1 MAVQNKFNKYAN
13 DKIVREKCEQIV
25 LACSIDTALKGGAD
39 KVLCRRAEVSA
50 VRATAGDGQAAIS
63 GKLNVKA
70 VYIDSEG
77 ALDSV
82 DYVSDFSKTVACPS
96 ATDGATVLVFAKVVD
111 VQAAVEG
118 DSVKMQTVVELCPS
132 VVVHNEYDLIEDAD
146 GAFLKRGSSSFCRLA
161 GISDTECSVDEQ
173 YATGAVVEKVLAF
186 DSDAAV
192 CKVTED
198 GDGAIVE
205 GEASVSLVYRS
216 DGKAVQKNMTLP
228 FVQRVEGKEG
238 ATYEV
243 QAEVRD
249 SKLVIGGS
257 ASENVFDV
265 KVDVSIRTIVTE
277 RVEEQLVTDEY
288 CPDKELK
295 LSRLCTSFPHYV
307 KTQCTRERINGSVE
321 SGSDDAGISRIV
333 AAFTTENDVAST
345 DFREDGANVEGVLAV
360 CVIYLDDNDE
370 YGSVSIDLPYSVTL
384 QHCGEGADVRAES
397 FDVSAKVKRDRE
409 IEVTATV
416 CVSADCYET
425 CTIEG
430 IDGVEEGEVMKPCE
444 DAISIYYAKHG
455 DTLWEVAKKLSMAP
469 EKIAEQN
476 PSAGEVLEEG
486 ENIVVYREAA
496 I

>member
-39 KVLCRRAEVSA
+39 KVLCRRAQVSA
-50 VRATAGDGQAAIS
+50 LRATAADGQAAIS

-82 DYVSDFSKTVACPS
+82 DYVSDFSKTVPCPS
-96 ATDGATVLVFAKVVD
+96 ATDGATVLVTAKVVD

-132 VVVHNEYDLIEDAD
+132 VVVHNEYDLLENAD
-146 GAFLKRGSSSFCRLA
+146 GAFLKRGVSSFGRLI
-161 GISDTECSVDEQ
+161 GISETECSVDEQ

-205 GEASVSLVYRS
+205 GEVGVSLVYRS

-228 FVQRVEGKEG
+228 FVQRVESKDG
-238 ATYEV
+238 ATYDV

-257 ASENVFDV
+257 TNENVFDV
-265 KVDVSIRTIVTE
+265 KVDVNIRAVVTE
-277 RVEEQLVTDEY
+277 RVEEELVTDEY

-295 LSRLCTSFPHYV
+295 LSRLCTSFQHYV
-307 KTQCTRERINGSVE
+307 KTLRTGERISGSVE
-321 SGSDDAGISRIV
+321 SGSDEAGISRIV
-333 AAFTTENDVAST
+333 AAFATENDVAAT

-370 YGSVSIDLPYSVTL
+370 YNSVSIDLPYSVAL
-384 QHCGEGADVRAES
+384 PYCGDGAVVRAEA
-397 FDVSAKVKRDRE
+397 FDVTAKVKRDRE

-416 CVSADCYET
+416 RVGADCFET
-425 CTIEG
+425 CAIDG
-430 IDGVEEGEVMKPCE
+430 IDGVEEGADMKPCD
-444 DAISIYYAKHG
+444 DAISIYYAKQG
-455 DTLWEVAKKLSMAP
+455 ETLWEVAKKLSMAP

-476 PSAGEVLEEG
+476 PSAGEILAEG
-486 ENIVVYREAA
+486 ENIVVYREVAV
-496 I
+496 